1 MVVGAGPAG
10 VAAAIAAKRTRAEL
24 RVVLLG
30 DEDWDPYEKP
40 PLSKAV
46 LLGTE
51 EPGAKPIVS
60 GSTLKATGVEFVRG
74 TAALSIDRSRRV
86 LHLVG
91 RSPVSYDALILATGA
106 KTRTLPI
113 LPPTMPNVH
122 YLRSA
127 SDALGLRGALRRSAA
142 AGSILVVG
150 AGLIGLEAAAAIA
163 GPTTLVI
170 EAGTTAMARVCSP
183 EFARLI
189 IERHAAAGV
198 RFRFGTTITA
208 ASPAHDGIY
217 LQLRDGEVIEAATVI
232 VGVGATPAIAL
243 AVDAGLPT
251 ADGILV
257 DDHCRSTDPAIYAAG
272 DVAEFSTR
280 WCPQPTRLENWRHA
294 LDQGQIAGTNAAGGD
309 EIYDAV
315 PSFWSDQYDLMIQG
329 AGWPD
334 GLASRAVRRVLGADC
349 LLEFHLRDGKVR
361 YATGLGAARDINIA
375 RRLIARQITVAARKL
390 ADPTI
395 TLQTLLK
402 V

>member
-1 MVVGAGPAG
+1 
-10 VAAAIAAKRTRAEL
+10 
-24 RVVLLG
+24 
-30 DEDWDPYEKP
+30 
-40 PLSKAV
+40 
-46 LLGTE
+46 
-51 EPGAKPIVS
+51 
-60 GSTLKATGVEFVRG
+60 
-74 TAALSIDRSRRV
+74 
-86 LHLVG
+86 
-91 RSPVSYDALILATGA
+91 
-106 KTRTLPI
+106 
-113 LPPTMPNVH
+113 
-122 YLRSA
+122 
-127 SDALGLRGALRRSAA
+127 
-142 AGSILVVG
+142 
-150 AGLIGLEAAAAIA
+150 
-163 GPTTLVI
+163 
-170 EAGTTAMARVCSP
+170 MARVCSP

-257 DDHCRSTDPAIYAAG
+257 DDHCRSADPAIYAAG